1 MEKEGTVKL
10 RYPKSVFLTTKDCSF
25 ITTYTRVSKLLEI
38 EMQKPQRQLR
48 CHFKIRKSHI
58 STADYITNFISI
70 ASVLRKYFT
79 VQIKIVG
86 HW

>member
-25 ITTYTRVSKLLEI
+25 ITTYTRASKLLEI
-38 EMQKPQRQLR
+38 EMQKPRRQLR
-48 CHFKIRKSHI
+48 CHFKIRRSHI

-70 ASVLRKYFT
+70 ASVLSFVNILLYKS
-79 VQIKIVG
+79 K
-86 HW
+86 